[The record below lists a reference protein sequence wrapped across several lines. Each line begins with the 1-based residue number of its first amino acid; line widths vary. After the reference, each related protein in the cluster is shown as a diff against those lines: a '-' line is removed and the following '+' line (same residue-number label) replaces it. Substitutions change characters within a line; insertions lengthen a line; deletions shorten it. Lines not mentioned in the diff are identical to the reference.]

1 VERWSY
7 VLVHFERYAEMQ
19 IEPRD
24 AHLAREAALAW
35 KLERRVCD
43 TDPGVAAAS
52 CGSAAFEAG
61 AAYGG
66 SCVST
71 CGAANQ

>member
-1 VERWSY
+1 MERWSY
-7 VLVHFERYAEMQ
+7 VLAHIERYAEMHV
-19 IEPRD
+19 EPRD
-24 AHLAREAALAW
+24 AYLAREAALAW

-43 TDPGVAAAS
+43 SDPGVAAAS

-61 AAYGG
+61 TAYGEP
-66 SCVST
+66 CVAT